1 MIVRIEG
8 TIDSWIQVRGGE
20 LPADAAARIIDGEDF
35 DEVVQEVLGDMP
47 DSVMSEI
54 PGESWLY
61 EGDMEE
67 IIETVKRFA
76 SESLSCRLDNSLL
89 DFKTLIV
96 PVGEYTEEGL
106 EDGLELVVCIK
117 DLANH
122 VGKAATKT
130 IVSMHDKQDKMQRKL
145 NERLFFHP
153 GSPNV
158 HGKRS
163 KKSESRYLWTFMDP
177 WKGYYFSAEK
187 TVTTKPKVTFVFFL
201 LSTSFLAFDELHNA
215 DGESVDPIAGIV
227 GYALYLQAVVV
238 GDDVPDLCIDDS
250 SDRGIQRL
258 LIEYSSH
265 EYPKVVYP
273 KG

>member
-8 TIDSWIQVRGGE
+8 TIDSWIEVRGGE
-20 LPADAAARIIDGEDF
+20 LPADAAARIIDGEEF
-35 DEVVQEVLGDMP
+35 DDVVQEVLGDMP

-67 IIETVKRFA
+67 IIEAVKRFA

-106 EDGLELVVCIK
+106 EDGLELVVCIN

-130 IVSMHDKQDKMQRKL
+130 IVSMHDKQDKLQRKL
-145 NERLFFHP
+145 KERLFF
-153 GSPNV
+153 V

-163 KKSESRYLWTFMDP
+163 KKSESRYLWTFMDS
-177 WKGYYFSAEK
+177 WKGYYFSAEQ

-201 LSTSFLAFDELHNA
+201 FSTSFLSFDELHNA
-215 DGESVDPIAGIV
+215 DGESVDPIAGLAD
-227 GYALYLQAVVV
+227 YALYLQAVVV
-238 GDDVPDLCIDDS
+238 GDDVPDLFIDDI

-258 LIEYSSH
+258 LIEYSSV